1 MQEQPLKKANQ
12 TWPLASYQPVERR
25 TGERDRRDDAR
36 GPDRRRRV
44 RRALRSLLRL

>member
-1 MQEQPLKKANQ
+1 MQEQPLKKTVV

-25 TGERDRRDDAR
+25 MGE
-36 GPDRRRRV
+36 PDRREDARAPDRRKRF